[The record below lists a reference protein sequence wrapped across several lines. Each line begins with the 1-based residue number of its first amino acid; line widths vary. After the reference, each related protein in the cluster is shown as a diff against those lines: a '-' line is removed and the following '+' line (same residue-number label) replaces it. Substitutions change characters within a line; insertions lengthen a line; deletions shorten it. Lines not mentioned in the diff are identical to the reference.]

1 MKQKG
6 NALIPIILAIVVVLL
21 AGAAIYWLWNSSDTN
36 NLDVVVTSENFE
48 TLENIFTEQQ
58 EEEALYFSYAC
69 MYYIMKDALTTEY
82 LTTQDDNLMFK
93 NIWGKAVQQLVDEG
107 KNLMKENNITLEEY
121 KTQIEELNNTTV
133 E

>member
-1 MKQKG
+1 MKSKG
-6 NALIPIILAIVVVLL
+6 NALIPIILIIVVILL
-21 AGAAIYWLWNSSDTN
+21 VGGAIYWVWNSSDTN
-36 NLDVVVTSENFE
+36 NLDVVITSENYE
-48 TLENIFTEQQ
+48 TLEDLFTEQQ

-69 MYYIMKDALTTEY
+69 MYYIMKDGLTTEY

-93 NIWGKAVQQLVDEG
+93 NIWGKTIQQLVDEG